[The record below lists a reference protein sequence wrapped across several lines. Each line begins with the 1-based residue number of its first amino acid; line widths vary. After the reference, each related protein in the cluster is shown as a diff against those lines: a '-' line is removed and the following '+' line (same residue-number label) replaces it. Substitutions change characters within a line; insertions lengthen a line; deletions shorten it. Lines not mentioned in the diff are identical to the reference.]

1 MPKKFE
7 KEFISYCENQ
17 NLEVNPY
24 QIKVIKKLEDY
35 HNSNYKSFFSKLFS
49 KQKTKKG
56 FYLYGGVGVGKTMI
70 LNFFYDHLEE
80 KKLKKH
86 FNEFMLGFHDFVH
99 EQKEKNEENVINQ
112 FVKNLKSKASL
123 VYFDEFQVT
132 NIVDAMILGKLFEQ
146 IFKED
151 IKIIFTSNTKISEL
165 YKEGLQR
172 EQFIPFIKIM
182 EDQCMEYKLKIEDD
196 YRKSNDNQK
205 QRYFFPINQETNFKI
220 NKFFRMITK
229 GKKQSSITINV
240 KGRGFKIENF
250 YEGIVRYNFNQLCDQ
265 NLGAE
270 DYLAIIKSCKFI
282 VIDQIPQFNDE
293 NSNQQQRFITLLDVI
308 YDKNIYLKY
317 RQHNNNLIG
326 SNVSLKDKWLR
337 FCKVANG
344 NFKIQND
351 HNLQAIINNQNLLI
365 KSNRKTLTNFIKAR
379 NSFLLKRVF
388 YLTKSGVYRQTLIGN
403 IALFIGILIKKV

>member
-17 NLEVNPY
+17 NLEVNPN

-86 FNEFMLGFHDFVH
+86 FNEFMLGFHDFVY

-151 IKIIFTSNTKISEL
+151 IKIILTSNTKISEL

-182 EDQCMEYKLKIEDD
+182 EDQSIEYELKIEDD
-196 YRKSNDNQK
+196 YRKSNDNQN
-205 QRYFFPINQETNFKI
+205 QRYFFPLNQETNFKI
-220 NKFFRMITK
+220 NKFFRTITK
-229 GKKQSSITINV
+229 NKKQSSIKINV
-240 KGRGFKIENF
+240 KGREFKIENF
-250 YEGIVRYNFNQLCDQ
+250 YEGIVRCDFNQLCDQ

-270 DYLAIIKSCKFI
+270 DYLEIVKNCKFM
-282 VIDQIPQFNDE
+282 VIDQIPQFNDV

-308 YDKNIYLKY
+308 YDKNISLAVTSDI
-317 RQHNNNLIG
+317 NL
-326 SNVSLKDKWLR
+326 DKFTSSRLLE
-337 FCKVANG
+337 KS
-344 NFKIQND
+344 FKRTISR
-351 HNLQAIINNQNLLI
+351 LYE
-365 KSNRKTLTNFIKAR
+365 LTSKEFN
-379 NSFLLKRVF
+379 
-388 YLTKSGVYRQTLIGN
+388 
-403 IALFIGILIKKV
+403 